1 MSSSPPS
8 SPYPARASSHT
19 EEASLLKNL
28 LIYRLLIVNI
38 ACLIGLG
45 VAHLNGWVEKIV
57 AGDTTGIIWVVVAFF
72 VAFMISLTNRAF
84 KISGYLNALKDG
96 TVPRLSAAKVL
107 EKGAHLDDM
116 PGWIM
121 LIGLLG
127 NVMGIMLAIDSANL
141 VGDNAKEAIVDLL
154 GSMDVAFSATLA
166 SGVLGIWADINRRM
180 LKTATVLMLADA
192 GAKV

>member
-1 MSSSPPS
+1 M
-8 SPYPARASSHT
+8 
-19 EEASLLKNL
+19 
-28 LIYRLLIVNI
+28 
-38 ACLIGLG
+38 
-45 VAHLNGWVEKIV
+45 
-57 AGDTTGIIWVVVAFF
+57 
-72 VAFMISLTNRAF
+72 
-84 KISGYLNALKDG
+84 
-96 TVPRLSAAKVL
+96 PRLSAAKVL